1 MPKVIIF
8 VKDRVV
14 AEYLKN
20 LLQKHVELSKE
31 NDSKKLLSSVYKVD
45 MAMGPRGKNLV
56 NKAYRSTNQ
65 NQELDEDPDD
75 SFVGVQHHTSQRD
88 FMKFRAYIK
97 PNA

>member
-1 MPKVIIF
+1 MQKLIQILNEQVKGGKKVPKVIIF

-56 NKAYRSTNQ
+56 NKAYRSTN
-65 NQELDEDPDD
+65 
-75 SFVGVQHHTSQRD
+75 
-88 FMKFRAYIK
+88 
-97 PNA
+97 